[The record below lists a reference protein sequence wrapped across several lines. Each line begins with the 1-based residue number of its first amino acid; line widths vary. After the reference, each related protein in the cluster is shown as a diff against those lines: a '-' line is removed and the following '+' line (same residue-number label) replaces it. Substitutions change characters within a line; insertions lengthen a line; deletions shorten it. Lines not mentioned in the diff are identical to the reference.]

1 MPLVLYNTLTRQL
14 EPFAPRE
21 PGVVRMYNCGPTVYS
36 DPHIGNFRSFLFA
49 DVLRRTL
56 ELLGFRVDQVM
67 NLTDVGHLTRDDVE
81 AGEDKIEAA
90 ARRQRR
96 TPEEIADHYAGEFF
110 ALARLLRL
118 RPALKNPK
126 AREHIPEM
134 LALIRVL
141 VDRGLAYVVNGNVYY
156 DVTRFPAYG
165 RLSGNSLEELQAG
178 ARVEVNPE
186 KRGPLDFALW
196 KQDPKHLMQWDSPW
210 GRGFPGWHIE
220 CSAMSMKYL
229 GEELDIHTGGE
240 DNIFPHHEC
249 EIAQSEA
256 VTGKPFARHWLHA
269 RHLLVDGKKMSKSL
283 GNFLTVRGVLDRG
296 YDPRVLRF
304 ALIRAHYRQ
313 PLNFTFEGMDA
324 AREALGRLR
333 DFRRR
338 VGGMASAFAP
348 AGASAGPGSASAPA
362 GASEGPGSPAAPPD
376 LDGPLA
382 KAEAG
387 FRAGLEDDLNLSQAL
402 AALFDLVTEVNRLG
416 ALSAEGASRVA
427 AFLDRADGVLG
438 VLEDDDGGDALA
450 PELQAMVAQ
459 REAARKR
466 RDFAESDRLRAALR
480 ERGILVEDTPR
491 GQTWKRAL

>member
-1 MPLVLYNTLTRQL
+1 MPLVLYNTLTKRL
-14 EPFAPRE
+14 EPFSPRE

-49 DVLRRTL
+49 DVLRRAL
-56 ELLGFRVDQVM
+56 EFLLACRVDQVM

-90 ARRQRR
+90 ARSQRR

-110 ALARLLRL
+110 AIARLLNL
-118 RPALKNPK
+118 RPALRNPK

-134 LALIRVL
+134 IALIQAL
-141 VDRGLAYVVNGNVYY
+141 VDRGMAYVVNGNVYY

-165 RLSGNSLEELQAG
+165 RLSGNSLEALQAG
-178 ARVEVNPE
+178 ARIEVNPE
-186 KRGPLDFALW
+186 KRNPLDFALW
-196 KQDPKHLMQWDSPW
+196 KQDPAHLMQWDSPW

-256 VTGKPFARHWLHA
+256 VIGRPFARHWLHA

-283 GNFLTVRGVLDRG
+283 GNFHTVRAVLDRG
-296 YDPRVLRF
+296 YDPKVLRF

-313 PLNFTFEGMDA
+313 PLNFTFEAMDA

-338 VGGMASAFAP
+338 MGSVA
-348 AGASAGPGSASAPA
+348 SASAAA
-362 GASEGPGSPAAPPD
+362 GAGPAPASPGVGA
-376 LDGPLA
+376 LLA
-382 KAEAG
+382 TAEAS
-387 FRAGLEDDLNLSQAL
+387 FRAGLEDDLNVSAAL
-402 AALFDLVTEVNRLG
+402 AALFDLVTAVNRLG
-416 ALSAEGASRVA
+416 APAPGDAACVA
-427 AFLDRADGVLG
+427 AFLDRADSVLG
-438 VLEDDDGGDALA
+438 VLEGAGGGDALE
-450 PELQAMVAQ
+450 PELQAMVDA
-459 REAARKR
+459 RAAARAR

-480 ERGILVEDTPR
+480 GRGIFVEDTPR
-491 GQTWKRAL
+491 GQIWKRAL

>member
-14 EPFAPRE
+14 EPFSPRE

-67 NLTDVGHLTRDDVE
+67 NLTDVGHLTQDDVE

-96 TPEEIADHYAGEFF
+96 TPEEIADHYADEFF
-110 ALARLLRL
+110 AISRLLNM
-118 RPALKNPK
+118 RPALRNPK

-141 VDRGLAYVVNGNVYY
+141 VDRGMAYVVNGNVYY
-156 DVTRFPAYG
+156 DVTRFPGYG

-178 ARVEVNPE
+178 ARIEVNAE
-186 KRGPLDFALW
+186 KRNPLDFALW

-256 VTGKPFARHWLHA
+256 VTGRPFARHWLHA

-283 GNFLTVRGVLDRG
+283 GNFHTVKSVLDRG

-324 AREALGRLR
+324 ARETLGRLR
-333 DFRRR
+333 DFRRSITA
-338 VGGMASAFAP
+338 MASAPPSGGAAP
-348 AGASAGPGSASAPA
+348 APEA
-362 GASEGPGSPAAPPD
+362 GALLEQ
-376 LDGPLA
+376 
-382 KAEAG
+382 AETG
-387 FRAGLEDDLNLSQAL
+387 FHAGLEDDINMSQAL
-402 AALFDLVTEVNRLG
+402 AALFDLVSAVNRLG
-416 ALSAEGASRVA
+416 TIPADAASRVA

-438 VLEDDDGGDALA
+438 VLDEGTGADALDPA
-450 PELQAMVAQ
+450 LQAMLEA
-459 REAARKR
+459 RAAARKR
-466 RDFAESDRLRAALR
+466 KDFAESDRLRAELR
-480 ERGILVEDTPR
+480 AKGVLVEDTPR
-491 GQTWKRAL
+491 GQVWKRAL